1 MTENLI
7 DTEKSWAERQLPRAE
22 RASVTIS
29 AWTDDEEVAAMSADH
44 TRVYGNRY
52 ETDTI
57 LRLFRSQ
64 LRSAAMANAKTPNR
78 K

>member
-1 MTENLI
+1 MATNYT
-7 DTEKSWAERQLPRAE
+7 DTEARWAERQLPRAE

-29 AWTDDEEVAAMSADH
+29 AWTSDEEIAAAAADH

-52 ETDTI
+52 ELDTAI
-57 LRLFRSQ
+57 RLFRSE
-64 LRSAAMANAKTPNR
+64 LRRAAMDAAKSPSR

>member
-7 DTEKSWAERQLPRAE
+7 DIEKSWAAQQLPRAE

-29 AWTDDEEVAAMSADH
+29 AWTSDEEIAAAAADH
-44 TRVYGNRY
+44 ARVYGNRY

-57 LRLFRSQ
+57 LRLARSE
-64 LRSAAMANAKTPNR
+64 LRRAAMDAANSRSR

>member
-1 MTENLI
+1 MTSYT
-7 DTEKSWAERQLPRAE
+7 DTEARWAERQLPRAE
-22 RASVTIS
+22 RASVTLS
-29 AWTDDEEVAAMSADH
+29 AWTSDEEIAAAAADH

-57 LRLFRSQ
+57 LRLARSE
-64 LRSAAMANAKTPNR
+64 LRRAAMNAAKSRSR

>member
-1 MTENLI
+1 MTSYT
-7 DTEKSWAERQLPRAE
+7 DTEARWAERQLPRAE
-22 RASVTIS
+22 RASVTLS
-29 AWTDDEEVAAMSADH
+29 AWTSDEEIAAAAADH

-57 LRLFRSQ
+57 LRLARSE
-64 LRSAAMANAKTPNR
+64 LRAAAMAANAKSSNR